1 MRQVRATQAVRP
13 VRPNAKAVARRTPPR
28 AKPAE
33 RRPQQRSVDTRERL
47 VDAALAVFGDV
58 GFEGAS
64 TREIVR
70 RAGVALA
77 ALPYHFTTKD
87 ALWRAAADR
96 IFGELT
102 ARIGTRLQ
110 GLDGVDRPTQLRLVL
125 REFVRFS
132 AERPELHR
140 FMMQVAFTRSERL
153 AWLVET
159 HVRPM
164 YDFVGAIVHEAQG
177 PGRAPAG
184 RRAHLHYLL
193 VGAATAP
200 YVMRAEFELL
210 TGADPR
216 GEDLIAEHAAMLER
230 MLFPMLTD
238 APLAAPSRTARKQK
252 SARGPR

>member
-1 MRQVRATQAVRP
+1 MRQGRSAKPSRP
-13 VRPNAKAVARRTPPR
+13 VRAKIQERSRRAAVRVPR
-28 AKPAE
+28 AE

-47 VDAALAVFGDV
+47 VDAALAVFGDL

-64 TREIVR
+64 TREIAR

-77 ALPYHFTTKD
+77 ALPYHFTTKE

-102 ARIGTRLQ
+102 ARIGRRLD
-110 GLDGVDRPTQLRLVL
+110 GLDGVDRATQLRLVL

-140 FMMQVAFTRSERL
+140 FMMQVAFTSSDRL

-164 YDFVGAIVHEAQG
+164 YDFVNAITRDARRKGLG
-177 PGRAPAG
+177 PVGRP
-184 RRAHLHYLL
+184 AHLHYILI
-193 VGAATAP
+193 GAATSP

-210 TGADPR
+210 TGTDPR
-216 GEDLIAEHAAMLER
+216 SDALIDEHVATLER
-230 MLFPMLTD
+230 LFLPAEPT
-238 APLAAPSRTARKQK
+238 RETARPAKRAK
-252 SARGPR
+252 R

>member
-1 MRQVRATQAVRP
+1 
-13 VRPNAKAVARRTPPR
+13 VARTR
-28 AKPAE
+28 PAE
-33 RRPQQRSVDTRERL
+33 RRPQQRAVDTRERL

-64 TREIVR
+64 TREIAR

-102 ARIGTRLQ
+102 ARVARRLE
-110 GLDGVDRPTQLRLVL
+110 GLDGVDRATQLRLVL

-132 AERPELHR
+132 AEYPELHR

-153 AWLVET
+153 VWLVET

-164 YDFVGAIVHEAQG
+164 YDFVGAIAREAQG
-177 PGRAPAG
+177 RGIVPLGRTE
-184 RRAHLHYLL
+184 HLHYIL

-210 TGADPR
+210 TGSDPR
-216 GEDLIAEHAAMLER
+216 DERLIEEHVAALER
-230 MLFPMLTD
+230 MFFALAEPHAGPAIPPPAAARSERTP
-238 APLAAPSRTARKQK
+238 APGSSR
-252 SARGPR
+252 ARGRR

>member
-1 MRQVRATQAVRP
+1 MAHV
-13 VRPNAKAVARRTPPR
+13 PP
-28 AKPAE
+28 PE

-47 VDAALAVFGDV
+47 VDAALAVFGDL

-64 TREIVR
+64 TREIAR

-96 IFGELT
+96 IFGELAT
-102 ARIGTRLQ
+102 RIGRRLD
-110 GLDGVDRPTQLRLVL
+110 GLDGVDRATQLRLVL

-132 AERPELHR
+132 AEYPELHR

-153 AWLVET
+153 EWLVET

-164 YDFVGAIVHEAQG
+164 YDFVGAIAGEAQEQG
-177 PGRAPAG
+177 IARAARPE
-184 RRAHLHYLL
+184 HLHYIL

-210 TGADPR
+210 TGKDPR
-216 GEDLIAEHAAMLER
+216 DESLIEQHVAALER
-230 MLFPMLTD
+230 MFFAVSDPQALPAT
-238 APLAAPSRTARKQK
+238 APSTAPPSERKRTR
-252 SARGPR
+252 SGERTRGRQ